1 MFLFKGSENINVL
14 FYDAV
19 LFPLTVRVQASWLKK
34 LYKPYLHVDHRDTFT

>member
-14 FYDAV
+14 FYNAV
-19 LFPLTVRVQASWLKK
+19 LFPLTRVQASWLKK